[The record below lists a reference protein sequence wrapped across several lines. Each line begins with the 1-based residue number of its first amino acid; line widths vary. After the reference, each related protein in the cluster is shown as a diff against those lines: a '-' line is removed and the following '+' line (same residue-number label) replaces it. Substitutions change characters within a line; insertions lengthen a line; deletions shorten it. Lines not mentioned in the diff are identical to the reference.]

1 MKLVIAIITMLIVNN
16 SYSQNYTP
24 AVNKIAEALYVNSEL
39 KNTLEIRLEVYK
51 EKVPKHLKPAFD
63 LIIPL
68 TDIVFKR
75 RIELTWELK

>member
-1 MKLVIAIITMLIVNN
+1 MLILIVSN

-24 AVNKIAEALYVNSEL
+24 AVNKIAEALYVDSEL
-39 KNTLEIRLEVYK
+39 KYNIEYKLEIYK
-51 EKVPKHLKPAFD
+51 QKVPKQLKPAFD

-68 TDIVFKR
+68 TDILFKR

>member
-1 MKLVIAIITMLIVNN
+1 MRLAIAIIITLIVNN

-39 KNTLEIRLEVYK
+39 KTNIENRIEIYK

-75 RIELTWELK
+75 RIELTWEL